1 MRNILILLL
10 SLTFVSCGV
19 GDGRADA
26 YGNFE
31 ATEVMVSS
39 QANGVIVRLDIQEG
53 DQLEMGDEVGV
64 IDTLQL
70 IINRKELMAS
80 LEAISAQLP
89 DISSQLDVI
98 DEQMQKVLLDKRR
111 IEALFSSKAA
121 TQKQMDDVSAQLE
134 LLRRERVSLLSG
146 LNVQTRSLIA
156 QRAPLEAK
164 IELVNDHISR
174 SRIVSPIS
182 GVVLNK
188 YAEKGELAAYGSPI
202 FLIANLEELTLKVYV
217 SEPQLTSIKLG
228 ATAKVRVDSED
239 GSMIER
245 DGVIRWVSSKAE
257 FTPKIVQT
265 NEERVNLVYAVKISV
280 PNDGSLKIGMPGEV
294 IF

>member
-1 MRNILILLL
+1 MKNILMLLL
-10 SLTFVSCGV
+10 TFTFVSCGLA
-19 GDGRADA
+19 DERADA

-53 DQLEMGDEVGV
+53 DQLEIGEEVGV

-70 IINRKELMAS
+70 TINRKELKAS
-80 LEAISAQLP
+80 LQAISAQMP

-111 IEALFSSKAA
+111 IEALFLSEAA

-134 LLRRERVSLLSG
+134 LLKRERASLLSG
-146 LNVQTRSLIA
+146 LNIQTRSLIA

-164 IELVNDHISR
+164 IELVNDHIAR

-188 YAEKGELAAYGSPI
+188 YVERGELAAYGSPI
-202 FLIANLEELTLKVYV
+202 FLIANLEELILKVYV
-217 SEPQLTSIKLG
+217 SETQLTSIKLG
-228 ATAKVRVDSED
+228 ARARVRVDSE
-239 GSMIER
+239 GGNLIER
-245 DGVIRWVSSKAE
+245 DGVIRWVSPKAE

-280 PNDGSLKIGMPGEV
+280 TNDGSLKIGMPGEV